1 MSKKRKREVD
11 LELVKVYEDLAHDQE
26 SVRLAAA
33 HTLLT
38 QIYKQGI
45 TTNDQ
50 LKTILTRLFRGL
62 CSGRKSARLGFS
74 VALTELLSQ
83 LASTQ
88 HASQDTSLFPLI
100 DILEAQSSPE
110 TGTSGQD
117 ERDHHFGRVFG
128 AEAILK
134 SGICFAKG
142 NGDEFDRLLE
152 LLCALALKKPWLRQ
166 ECGWILFNC
175 IASQGNELSEVAAV
189 QIIDKLVSNKL
200 IRTPEGVAIWLSTAK
215 RFPKAELP
223 KSAWKGGDPLARAD
237 VHILAEILKDAR
249 ALPNQQDAE
258 LSAQGSARWSANL
271 HFAWDVVLAEIF
283 ADAQAVLQFP
293 KGVKSTASRE
303 ERLPFNVFWN
313 VAVEESLFLN
323 SASAERRAW
332 GLSLW
337 RKVLETAPPELL
349 RHTFTTR
356 ATHYLSNSLKA
367 GSERL
372 LQKSAQRVIQ
382 TIQGRFANLG
392 VWPDAGDLAAT
403 YIQALL
409 ESVSFGDFDQI
420 TKTKTVHGFIEVLR
434 PSVLET
440 VNSILAGL
448 VEDDSTEENEKGT
461 LTKQKT
467 IISLQGKIISIRL
480 RRWEEC
486 QWEHLSGIDKEDLS
500 LVSGIL
506 ESWLNE
512 ICVSLS
518 TKLPKKVDKKIQPKL
533 QPQARDFAK
542 ERLGLAFEHIL
553 KLGPTGGQLL
563 KHVVLHVNK
572 LETLHVQMAI
582 TFEDDVR
589 EILQTAWS
597 RLSAI
602 RVDSEKPDL
611 VKKSMKKSSKN
622 SAPTQSLSF
631 SEALSL
637 LYCLLLFQIY
647 SGEAEAIPILQEVLE
662 YDDARRNDLPSTV
675 GVNSADA
682 IMEILLS
689 FASRPSKLLRRITI
703 QIFEAFAPHLSD
715 DGLEALCRVLDTKE
729 NIQGQQEMFQSE
741 DVDMQD
747 VQSGADSDDDHEVDS
762 DVQVVSNPESDASSD
777 GTDSATT
784 SDDDS
789 GDDAEEASEEEEKDE
804 ELAKFDAALAAALG
818 TRQLKQEDLA
828 AAGDGSDSSPDEDMD
843 DDQMAEL
850 DSKLVEV
857 FRNRN
862 VQLSRN
868 KKKEAKDAKENIVNF
883 KNRVLDLMETYFKIQ
898 QHNGL
903 TINLMLPL
911 LRLARTTQTKQLA
924 DRACNILQQYSSRCK
939 GPHAP
944 ELLTEDQ
951 RKHAVDTL
959 KSIHEEASLQ
969 SSNVHSN
976 VASLCSILV
985 VKALVKADPMYVG
998 NAVEVYGS
1006 TRVRQLTQKSC
1017 RVLPGFFTD
1026 WNNWCQTA
1034 RDKLAQ

>member
-11 LELVKVYEDLAHDQE
+11 VELVKVYEDLAHDQE
-26 SVRLAAA
+26 NTRLAAA

-62 CSGRKSARLGFS
+62 CSSRKSARLGFS

-88 HASQDTSLFPLI
+88 EASHDTSLSGII

-110 TGTSGQD
+110 SGTSGQD
-117 ERDHHFGRVFG
+117 ERDHYFGRVFG

-134 SGICFAKG
+134 SGLCFVKG
-142 NGDEFDRLLE
+142 NEGEFNRLLE

-175 IASQGNELSEVAAV
+175 IASQENELSDVAAV
-189 QIIDKLVSNKL
+189 QIVDKLVLHKL
-200 IRTPEGVAIWLSTAK
+200 IRTPEGVAVWLATAS
-215 RFPKAELP
+215 RFPKAKLP
-223 KSAWKGGDPLARAD
+223 KSAWKGGYPLASTDVRTLAD
-237 VHILAEILKDAR
+237 ILKDAR
-249 ALPNQQDAE
+249 ALPNQQDSD

-283 ADAQAVLQFP
+283 ANVQAKPQGS
-293 KGVKSTASRE
+293 KGVKNTASMRDRISFE
-303 ERLPFNVFWN
+303 LFWN
-313 VAVEESLFLN
+313 VVVDESLF
-323 SASAERRAW
+323 SASNSAERRAW
-332 GLSLW
+332 GFSLW
-337 RKVLETAPPELL
+337 RKVFETAPPELL

-356 ATHYLSNSLKA
+356 ACHYLSNSLKA

-382 TIQGRFANLG
+382 AIQGRFANIG
-392 VWPDAGDLAAT
+392 IWPEAGNLAAECVH
-403 YIQALL
+403 AFL

-420 TKTKTVHGFIEVLR
+420 TKTKTLQGLIEVLK
-434 PSVLET
+434 PSSLQAVNVVLT
-440 VNSILAGL
+440 KLMK
-448 VEDDSTEENEKGT
+448 DDSEEEEEKVV
-461 LTKQKT
+461 LMKQKAM
-467 IISLQGKIISIRL
+467 ISVQGKIVSTRL

-486 QWEHLSGIDKEDLS
+486 QWESLNDIDKVDLS
-500 LVSGIL
+500 FVVGLL
-506 ESWLNE
+506 ELWLEE
-512 ICVSLS
+512 ICVSPS
-518 TKLPKKVDKKIQPKL
+518 TKLPQTVDKRVEPKL
-533 QPQARDFAK
+533 RPQARDFAK
-542 ERLGLAFEHIL
+542 ERLGLAFEHII
-553 KLGPTGGQLL
+553 KLGSVGSQCLR
-563 KHVVLHVNK
+563 HVVLRMNR
-572 LETLHVQMAI
+572 LETQHVQMTV
-582 TFEDDVR
+582 TFEDDIQ
-589 EILQTAWS
+589 EIVQTAWS
-597 RLSAI
+597 RLSALGI
-602 RVDSEKPDL
+602 GGEKTDVAERSTKTL
-611 VKKSMKKSSKN
+611 SKN
-622 SAPTQSLSF
+622 TAPTQSLSF

-647 SGEAEAIPILQEVLE
+647 SGEAEAITILQEVLE
-662 YDDARRNDLPSTV
+662 YDDAGRNELPSIV
-675 GVNSADA
+675 GMNSADA

-689 FASRPSKLLRRITI
+689 FASRPSKLLRRITV
-703 QIFEAFAPHLSD
+703 QIFEAFAPRLSD
-715 DGLEALCRVLDTKE
+715 DGLEALCRILDTKE
-729 NIQGQQEMFQSE
+729 SIQGQQEMFQSG

-747 VQSGADSDDDHEVDS
+747 AHSATDSDDDEVDS
-762 DVQVVSNPESDASSD
+762 DVEVVSDPESDESSD

-784 SDDDS
+784 SDDES
-789 GDDAEEASEEEEKDE
+789 GDDAEEPSEEEKDE

-818 TRQLKQEDLA
+818 TRQLNQEDVA
-828 AAGDGSDSSPDEDMD
+828 TAAGVSDSSSDEDMD

-862 VQLSRN
+862 EQLSRN
-868 KKKEAKDAKENIVNF
+868 KKREAKDAKENIVNF
-883 KNRVLDLMETYFKIQ
+883 KNRVLDLMETYLKIQ
-898 QHNGL
+898 QQNAL
-903 TINLMLPL
+903 TINLMSPL
-911 LRLARTTQTKQLA
+911 LKLARTTQTKQLA
-924 DRACNILQQYSSRCK
+924 DRACNILQQFSSRCK

-944 ELLTEDQ
+944 ELLTDDQ
-951 RKHAVDTL
+951 KEHAVGVL

-969 SSNVHSN
+969 SSNAHSN

-985 VKALVKADPMYVG
+985 VKALVKADPIYVST
-998 NAVEVYGS
+998 AVEVYGS
-1006 TRVRQLTQKSC
+1006 TRLKQLTQKNC